1 MIVFKLLQA
10 NCLISSCSFLDSLPF
25 DNVTK
30 WRREEGRRI
39 NEITLICTF
48 YAFVS
53 KLFQKHLCISR
64 LHWTNRQMMFLS
76 RETCF
81 SPTFNLKLSHSSDFG
96 TKHSTIWQYK
106 RFTSSAWFGYLVN
119 WIPVWDA
126 QDDAANTWS
135 TAPSSRFSASSLI
148 FDFPRKVPFF
158 ACRLLH
164 FILLLHHRKQT
175 NSWEECLTKDSFT
188 CIPFTFPSSLKCRF
202 VQNVHLDLAEQDLIW
217 LLLVF
222 LFPRESWRSL
232 WNRYVFLRCA
242 YVVAPHVEGI
252 FSFSTTIMPQSS
264 AHLLL
269 LMNLILFLSSNDS
282 NKKSDKVC

>member
-1 MIVFKLLQA
+1 MSRNGEEKRAEGLMRLL
-10 NCLISSCSFLDSLPF
+10 SF
-25 DNVTK
+25 
-30 WRREEGRRI
+30 
-39 NEITLICTF
+39 
-48 YAFVS
+48 A
-53 KLFQKHLCISR
+53 LF
-64 LHWTNRQMMFLS
+64 M
-76 RETCF
+76 
-81 SPTFNLKLSHSSDFG
+81 HSSLNSSRSISASPGFIEQTG
-96 TKHSTIWQYK
+96 RWCSCREKLASLQLSTWSWVILLILEQNTRQYK

-175 NSWEECLTKDSFT
+175 NFWEECLTKDSFT

-222 LFPRESWRSL
+222 FFPRESWCSL